1 MWYDGRNKLR
11 PSRMCNY
18 GIMTIPMQKW
28 QHNLRLGAFV
38 ATVVCMLAGF
48 AGMYSRLHAV
58 FKDPLEDMSHG
69 WLVPIFSLYVLW
81 AQRAKLKKEA
91 GASSIWGFLACLP
104 CIGVA
109 LAGSRGMQVR
119 FEQFGFIGLCIAVPW
134 AFYGRR
140 VAKWCV
146 FPALFLLFS
155 VPMATYFDT
164 VTIYLRLVASG
175 TAFVVLRGF
184 GVDVA
189 QVGTAIVSQGAHP
202 FSIDV
207 AEPCSGLRSLVALTA
222 LTAAYAWYTQ
232 PTWRRRAALFAC
244 AIPLAVLGNVVR
256 VLSICFV
263 AVWAN
268 SDFAL
273 GFYHDYS
280 GYVVFV
286 VAIAIMVACG
296 EVITRWSGRRKK
308 AAASEVAASASLPMD
323 AQQRIP
329 PAAGGMRVA
338 PVVFAVVL
346 CPLLL
351 FQLVTPDPV
360 VADPPKV
367 AWPESFDGYVTDDIL
382 YCQNESCSRT
392 FLSSQI
398 GSVTNCPA
406 CGGALDDV
414 SLGENRILP
423 KDTTILKRVYTS
435 GAGMQ
440 FTVSAVISGAGR
452 SSIHRP
458 ELCLPAQGALMSS
471 STDLEVAG
479 RPYHAIQINF
489 RQDPPGQLMYT
500 FFNQNEVRTSSHL
513 RRIFLDM
520 WDRSVYNRIDRWVM
534 VTVRA
539 ASPYGVVMSRPRDR
553 AEVERFLR
561 KIGEVLP

>member
-1 MWYDGRNKLR
+1 
-11 PSRMCNY
+11 
-18 GIMTIPMQKW
+18 MQKW
-28 QHNLRLGAFV
+28 QNNLRLGAFV
-38 ATVVCMLAGF
+38 AAVVCMLVGF
-48 AGMYSRLHAV
+48 AGMYFRLRFV
-58 FKDPLEDMSHG
+58 FSDPLEDMSHG

-81 AQRAKLKKEA
+81 TQRAELKKEA
-91 GASSIWGFLACLP
+91 GPPSIWGLLACLP

-109 LAGSRGMQVR
+109 LVGSRGTQVR
-119 FEQFGFIGLCIAVPW
+119 FEQFGFIGLCMAMPW

-140 VAKWCV
+140 VAKKCV
-146 FPALFLLFS
+146 FPALFLLFT

-164 VTIYLRLVASG
+164 VTIYLRLIASG

-244 AIPLAVLGNVVR
+244 AIPLAVLGNVAR

-280 GYVVFV
+280 GYVVFI
-286 VAIAIMVACG
+286 VAIACMVACG
-296 EVITRWSGRRKK
+296 EIITRWCGKRKK
-308 AAASEVAASASLPMD
+308 VGGAD
-323 AQQRIP
+323 AQERVPPAEGAMNCAP
-329 PAAGGMRVA
+329 PAAGGTSVL
-338 PVVFAVVL
+338 PVIFAVVL

-351 FQLVTPDPV
+351 FQLVTPKPV
-360 VADPPKV
+360 VAEPPKV
-367 AWPESFDGYVTDDIL
+367 AWPESLDGYVADGIR
-382 YCQNESCSRT
+382 YCQNESCSRA
-392 FLSSQI
+392 FLTSQI
-398 GSVTNCPA
+398 GSVTNCPT
-406 CGGALDDV
+406 CGGVLDRI
-414 SLGENRILP
+414 SLGENTSLP

-435 GAGMQ
+435 GSGMQ
-440 FTVSAVISGAGR
+440 FTVSAVISGVGR
-452 SSIHRP
+452 FSIHRP
-458 ELCLPAQGALMSS
+458 ELCLPGQGALMPSA
-471 STDLEVAG
+471 TDLEVAG
-479 RPYHAIQINF
+479 RPYHAIETNF
-489 RQDPPGQLMYT
+489 RKDPPGQLIYT

-513 RRIFLDM
+513 RRIVLDT

-553 AEVERFLR
+553 AEVERFLH
-561 KIGEVLP
+561 KIGDVLP

>member
-1 MWYDGRNKLR
+1 M
-11 PSRMCNY
+11 S
-18 GIMTIPMQKW
+18 KW
-28 QHNLRLGAFV
+28 KDNLRLGAFV
-38 ATVVCMLAGF
+38 ATVVCMLVGF
-48 AGMYSRLHAV
+48 AGMYARLRAV
-58 FKDPLEDMSHG
+58 FYDPLEDMSHG

-81 AQRAKLKKEA
+81 TQRAELKKEA
-91 GASSIWGFLACLP
+91 GASSIWGLLACLP
-104 CIGVA
+104 CIAVA
-109 LAGSRGMQVR
+109 LVGSRGMQVR

-140 VAKWCV
+140 VAKRCV

-164 VTIYLRLVASG
+164 VTIYLRLVASK

-263 AVWAN
+263 AVWAS

-286 VAIAIMVACG
+286 VAIACMVACG
-296 EVITRWSGRRKK
+296 EIITRWCGKRKK
-308 AAASEVAASASLPMD
+308 AGGAD
-323 AQQRIP
+323 AQERVP
-329 PAAGGMRVA
+329 PATGETPVVPVSATGETPVV

-360 VADPPKV
+360 VAEPPVV
-367 AWPESFDGYVTDDIL
+367 AWPESIDGYVADDIR
-382 YCQNESCSRT
+382 YCQNESCSRA
-392 FLSSQI
+392 FLASQI
-398 GSVTNCPA
+398 GSETNCPA
-406 CGGALDDV
+406 CGGALDGI
-414 SLGENRILP
+414 SLGENTILP

-435 GAGMQ
+435 GLGMQ

-452 SSIHRP
+452 RSIHRP

-471 STDLEVAG
+471 STDLEVEG
-479 RPYHAIQINF
+479 RPYHAIQIDF

-513 RRIFLDM
+513 RRVFLDT
-520 WDRSVYNRIDRWVM
+520 WDRSVHNRIDRWVM
-534 VTVRA
+534 VTVRV

-553 AEVERFLR
+553 VEVERFLR
-561 KIGEVLP
+561 RIEEVLP

>member
-1 MWYDGRNKLR
+1 
-11 PSRMCNY
+11 
-18 GIMTIPMQKW
+18 MQKW
-28 QHNLRLGAFV
+28 KDNLRLGAFV
-38 ATVVCMLAGF
+38 ATVVCMLVGF
-48 AGMYSRLHAV
+48 AGMYARLRAV
-58 FKDPLEDMSHG
+58 FYDPLEDMSHG

-81 AQRAKLKKEA
+81 TQRAELKKEA

-104 CIGVA
+104 CIAVA
-109 LAGSRGMQVR
+109 LVGSRGMQVR

-140 VAKWCV
+140 VAKRCV

-222 LTAAYAWYTQ
+222 LTAAYSWYTQ

-263 AVWAN
+263 AVWAS

-286 VAIAIMVACG
+286 VAIACMVACG
-296 EVITRWSGRRKK
+296 EIITRWCGKRKK
-308 AAASEVAASASLPMD
+308 AGGAD
-323 AQQRIP
+323 AQERVP
-329 PAAGGMRVA
+329 PATGETPVVPVSATGETPVVPVPATGGTPVV

-360 VADPPKV
+360 VAEPPVV
-367 AWPESFDGYVTDDIL
+367 AWPESIDGYVADDIR
-382 YCQNESCSRT
+382 YCQNESCSRA
-392 FLSSQI
+392 FLVSQI
-398 GSVTNCPA
+398 GSETNCPA
-406 CGGALDDV
+406 CGGALDGI
-414 SLGENRILP
+414 SLGENTILP

-435 GAGMQ
+435 GLGMQ

-452 SSIHRP
+452 RSIHRP

-471 STDLEVAG
+471 STDLEVEG
-479 RPYHAIQINF
+479 RPYHAIQIDF

-513 RRIFLDM
+513 RRVFLDT
-520 WDRSVYNRIDRWVM
+520 WDRSVHNRIDRWVM
-534 VTVRA
+534 VTVRV

-553 AEVERFLR
+553 VEVERFLR
-561 KIGEVLP
+561 RIEEVLP